1 MNELEQV
8 GFNVGEILII
18 EDDDLLIESTPVITG
33 KFRRGRL
40 DQHMLITKQNIRAQ
54 LGHDPR
60 NLDYNNVCDA
70 LESVPAVYVM
80 RIFEGDMFPEAY
92 F

>member
-1 MNELEQV
+1 MNELEAV
-8 GFNVGEILII
+8 GFSIGEISIL
-18 EDDDLLIESTPVITG
+18 ENDNLLTESTPVITG

-40 DQHMLITKQNIRAQ
+40 DRHMLISKQNVRAQ

-70 LESVPAVYVM
+70 LENMPAVYVM
-80 RIFEGDMFPEAY
+80 RIFENSETF
-92 F
+92 